1 MVTLRNLSGE
11 SSAAIASAG
20 GIPPIVALLLSP
32 SSARLPREAAG
43 ALVNLSADVENRVPI
58 ASSGG
63 IPPLVALL
71 ALLSVDTQEAAAS
84 VLFNQRPQC
93 REQGPDS

>member
-32 SSARLPREAAG
+32 SARLPREAAG